1 MSESVYQEAITQE
14 DMVISREPEK
24 IHSGGFS
31 VNSIMMKGGSSSN
44 VFDNLVVPNW
54 AWSLPTNNQTEEKTI
69 GGRAKYHNEIMNNED
84 EKDDIVDDDLYN
96 TLLELATENMKSN
109 KKPNKK
115 KKATTKKQK
124 RKHENKNKNKN
135 EKITNNLT
143 KKRKK

>member
-24 IHSGGFS
+24 IPSGGFS

-69 GGRAKYHNEIMNNED
+69 GGRAKYHNENENEKENENKNED
-84 EKDDIVDDDLYN
+84 IIDDDLYN

-109 KKPNKK
+109 KKTNKK
-115 KKATTKKQK
+115 KKATTKKRK
-124 RKHENKNKNKN
+124 RKNKNN
-135 EKITNNLT
+135 QT
-143 KKRKK
+143 KKKK

>member
-1 MSESVYQEAITQE
+1 MSEIVDEEAITID
-14 DMVISREPEK
+14 DMVISPDPE
-24 IHSGGFS
+24 IIPSGGFS

-69 GGRAKYHNEIMNNED
+69 GGRAKYHDEIMNNED

-96 TLLELATENMKSN
+96 TLLELATEDMKSN

-124 RKHENKNKNKN
+124 RKNKNNQ
-135 EKITNNLT
+135 T
-143 KKRKK
+143 KKKK

>member
-1 MSESVYQEAITQE
+1 MSERVYEKEITIE
-14 DMVISREPEK
+14 DMVISPDPK

-69 GGRAKYHNEIMNNED
+69 GGRAKYHIENKKEQDENE
-84 EKDDIVDDDLYN
+84 DIVDDDLYN

-109 KKPNKK
+109 KKTNKK
-115 KKATTKKQK
+115 KKATTKKRK
-124 RKHENKNKNKN
+124 RKHENKNNQTKK
-135 EKITNNLT
+135 
-143 KKRKK
+143 KKRKE

>member
-1 MSESVYQEAITQE
+1 MSYIGADELVFYN
-14 DMVISREPEK
+14 DKEK
-24 IHSGGFS
+24 GIHSGGFS

-69 GGRAKYHNEIMNNED
+69 GGRAKYHDEIMNNED

-115 KKATTKKQK
+115 KK
-124 RKHENKNKNKN
+124 
-135 EKITNNLT
+135 KIKVIILDN
-143 KKRKK
+143 